1 MCLAIVALRAHPDY
15 PLVIAANRDE
25 FHARAAL
32 PAAWWQA
39 ARTPMLAGRDRAGGG
54 TWMGITRAGR
64 WSLLTNYREGVARDL
79 AAPSRGEL
87 VPQALQPDL
96 PPLACAA
103 RIAAGGAAYHGFN
116 LLVGHGDQAAY
127 ASNRAS
133 GARALGDGIHAL
145 SNHLLGTPW
154 PKVMRTRE
162 RLRALLARAGDPLEG
177 ALALLA
183 DRTLAKDLAL
193 PSTGVS
199 AEWERVLSAAFIVTP
214 TYGTRCSTVV
224 TIDTSGNARLV
235 ERSFDVAGEA
245 IGEVRHAFAIEAVLA
260 PTSPQPL
267 GAL

>member
-1 MCLAIVALRAHPDY
+1 MCLAIVALRAHPEY

-25 FHARAAL
+25 FHARTAL
-32 PAAWWQA
+32 PATWWQSGD
-39 ARTPMLAGRDRAGGG
+39 TCLLAGRDRAGGG

-64 WSLLTNYREGVARDL
+64 WSLLTNYREGVARDP

-87 VPQALQPDL
+87 VPQALHPEL
-96 PPLACAA
+96 PPLASAA

-116 LLVGHGDQAAY
+116 LLVGDADQAAY

-133 GARALGDGIHAL
+133 GARRLGEGIHAL

-154 PKVMRTRE
+154 PKVIRTRE
-162 RLRALLARAGDPLEG
+162 RMRALLAGAGDPLED

-183 DRTLAKDLAL
+183 DHTLADETAL

-224 TIDTSGNARLV
+224 TIDSAGQARLV
-235 ERSFDVAGEA
+235 ERSFDAAGEA
-245 IGEVRHAFAIEAVLA
+245 IGEVRHAFAIERVVA
-260 PTSPQPL
+260 PTPPQPVS
-267 GAL
+267 AL

>member
-1 MCLAIVALRAHPDY
+1 MCLAIVALRAHPEY

-25 FHARAAL
+25 FHARTAL
-32 PAAWWQA
+32 PATWWEFA
-39 ARTPMLAGRDRAGGG
+39 DTCLLAGRDRTGGG
-54 TWMGITRAGR
+54 TWMGITRTGR
-64 WSLLTNYREGVARDL
+64 WSLLTNYREGVARDP

-87 VPQALQPDL
+87 VPQALRPEL
-96 PPLACAA
+96 PPLASAA

-116 LLVGHGDQAAY
+116 LLVGDADQTAY

-133 GARALGDGIHAL
+133 GARSLSDGIHTL

-154 PKVMRTRE
+154 PKVIRTRE
-162 RLRALLARAGDPLEG
+162 RMHELLARPGDPVDG

-183 DRTLAKDLAL
+183 DRTLAEDSAL

-224 TIDTSGNARLV
+224 TIDSAGQACLV
-235 ERSFDVAGEA
+235 ERSFDAGGEGV
-245 IGEVRHAFAIEAVLA
+245 GEVRHAFAIERAVA

-267 GAL
+267 NAL